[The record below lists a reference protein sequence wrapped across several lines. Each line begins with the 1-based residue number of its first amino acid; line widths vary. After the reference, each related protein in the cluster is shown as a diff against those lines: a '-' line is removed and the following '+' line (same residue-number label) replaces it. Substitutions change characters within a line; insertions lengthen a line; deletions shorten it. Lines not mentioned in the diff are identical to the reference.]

1 MNRTN
6 LEIRTYCQEVR
17 AAPAAENGALR
28 FEGYAA
34 VFNSFSEDLGG
45 FREMILPGAFSNGVN
60 DDVRCLLNHD
70 PNYVLGRNKA
80 GTLKLEQDERGLKF
94 EVTAPDTAWARDL
107 YKSVQR
113 GDIDQ
118 CSFGFSVMPDG
129 ETWRRT
135 PTGDERILSAL
146 RLYDVSIVTYPA
158 YPDTTAGVRSAA
170 EAYRER
176 PVSAGKPEIL
186 RKKLKLMEGNKH
198 E

>member
-6 LEIRTYCQEVR
+6 LEIRTYCREVR
-17 AAPAAENGALR
+17 AAPAAENGELR

-45 FREMILPGAFSNGVN
+45 FREMILPGAFSNGMN

-135 PTGDERILSAL
+135 PTGDERILSDL

-170 EAYRER
+170 EAYRGR
-176 PVSAGKPEIL
+176 PVSAGKAEIL
-186 RKKLKLMEGNKH
+186 RKKLKLMEENRY